1 MLKYKRYMKQKK
13 AGGSDETPF
22 LLILSL
28 LLALPAP
35 GKTEWSVLEGVG
47 MADGRVQIRLL
58 SYRVFLAV
66 IL

>member
-1 MLKYKRYMKQKK
+1 MKHR
-13 AGGSDETPF
+13 F

-47 MADGRVQIRLL
+47 IADGRVQIRLL